1 MKEKIKSQ
9 NNKKNSDRNDNNIE
23 TDGIENRNENENEN
37 GNGNGNGNANANANA
52 NEIMTS
58 SEVSSYN
65 LGSGITNAIVKRAA
79 DEYKEVCALMII
91 IFSSKIIYINIFI
104 FPLVSLFFIFCCNL
118 I

>member
-9 NNKKNSDRNDNNIE
+9 NNKRNSNRSNNNIE
-23 TDGIENRNENENEN
+23 IDGIENRNENENEN
-37 GNGNGNGNANANANA
+37 ENKNENENGNGNGNGNG

-91 IFSSKIIYINIFI
+91 IFSSKMIYINIFI
-104 FPLVSLFFIFCCNL
+104 FPLVPLFFHL
-118 I
+118 LL